1 VRLLERRRVVVKTTT
16 LGASFARPRCCCQA
30 ALVASTTRSRAAELA
45 GKAAAADH
53 ALRAACGAFAKPA
66 IRRDEP
72 VRAVVLRR
80 LADDPVVGRFG
91 PLEDELD
98 VDALALAPGL
108 DELDELLARDV
119 GPLRAADVLRVDED
133 GRTRVRQRAALRSRG

>member
-1 VRLLERRRVVVKTTT
+1 VVNTTT
-16 LGASFARPRCCCQA
+16 LEASFARARCCCQA
-30 ALVASTTRSRAAELA
+30 ALVASTTRRRAAELP

-53 ALRAACGAFAKPA
+53 ALRAASGAFAKPT
-66 IRRDEP
+66 IGGDEP

-80 LADDPVVGRFG
+80 LAGDPVVGRFG

-108 DELDELLARDV
+108 DELD
-119 GPLRAADVLRVDED
+119 
-133 GRTRVRQRAALRSRG
+133 